1 MTGLTPGKE
10 YKFRVAAVNAE
21 GESKPL
27 ETEQAILAKNP
38 FDEPGAPGHLKA
50 TDWDKDH
57 VDLAWLPPAEDGGSP
72 ITGYIIEKKDKFGD
86 WEKAVEVP
94 ADQLKATVPDLI
106 EGQPYT
112 FRVRAVNAAGP
123 GEPSNE
129 TPTIIAKPRNLAPKI
144 DRTNLNEIRVKAGL
158 SFSFEC
164 KVTGE
169 PMPETKWLIQNREI
183 KSGEGVKVTHS
194 DYLTKISVKSA
205 RRSDAGTYTVTAENI
220 NGKDIAE
227 VNVIVLDVPSPPQGP
242 LKVSDVHANGAKLS
256 WKPPSDN
263 GGQPIEKY
271 VVEKMDEATGRWV
284 PAGETEG
291 PQTSLAVDGLI
302 PGRKYKFRVKAV
314 NKQGRSE
321 PLQTTQAIE
330 AKNPFDEPGK
340 TSAPEIVDYDKD
352 FVELKWDKPESD
364 GGSPITGYVIEKR
377 DKYNPNWE
385 KCAEVQGDTPRG
397 RVDDLIEGTP
407 YEFRIRAVNKAG
419 PGEASDASKVHV
431 ARPKNRK
438 YYSGLL
444 TINCHD
450 LNVFTVAPKIDRNAL
465 IDVKIRA
472 GQSFEFKVP
481 ITGEPPP
488 SKEWEVKGNVLLNT
502 DRVKIVNEDYSTHLR
517 IIDAKRSD
525 SGEYQIT
532 AKNINGRDVAT
543 VKVTVLDIPTPP
555 EGPLKADNVTK
566 NSLTLHWKPPKDDGG
581 SEISH
586 YAVEKLDTENMRWV
600 PVGEAVGTSIRVP
613 NLTEGHDYN
622 FRVRA
627 VNKQGESAPLTTAE
641 SITAKDPFTK
651 PDKPGAPIPTDWDKD
666 HVDLEWSAPKKD
678 GGSPITSYI
687 IEKRPKN
694 G

>member
-1 MTGLTPGKE
+1 MGANSNGRDPRMMEVLQSNIIKSTKWIPKLVFGYPAVDPQIQVIITCISNCKSLIFINFSDLEVTGLTPGKE

-27 ETEQAILAKNP
+27 ETEQAIVAKNP

-57 VDLAWLPPAEDGGSP
+57 VDLAWMPPAEDGGSP

-86 WEKAVEVP
+86 WEKALEVP

-106 EGQPYT
+106 EGQPYS

-144 DRTNLNEIRVKAGL
+144 DRTNLNEIRVKAGM
-158 SFSFEC
+158 SFNFEC

-169 PMPETKWLIQNREI
+169 PMPETKWLIKNKEI
-183 KSGEGVKVTHS
+183 KSGDGVKVTHS
-194 DYLTKISVKSA
+194 DYFTKISVKNAS
-205 RRSDAGTYTVTAENI
+205 RSDAGTYTVTAENI

-227 VNVIVLDVPSPPQGP
+227 VNVIVLDVPSPPGGP

-256 WKPPSDN
+256 WKPPSDD
-263 GGQPIEKY
+263 GGQPVEKY

-364 GGSPITGYVIEKR
+364 GGSPITGYIIEKR

-385 KCAEVQGDTPRG
+385 KCAEVEGDTPRG
-397 RVDDLIEGTP
+397 KVDDLIEGTP
-407 YEFRIRAVNKAG
+407 YEFRIRAINKAG
-419 PGEASDASKVHV
+419 PGEPSDASKIHV

-438 YYSGLL
+438 YS
-444 TINCHD
+444 
-450 LNVFTVAPKIDRNAL
+450 VR
-465 IDVKIRA
+465 
-472 GQSFEFKVP
+472 FKLYHCFNFV
-481 ITGEPPP
+481 
-488 SKEWEVKGNVLLNT
+488 
-502 DRVKIVNEDYSTHLR
+502 
-517 IIDAKRSD
+517 
-525 SGEYQIT
+525 
-532 AKNINGRDVAT
+532 
-543 VKVTVLDIPTPP
+543 
-555 EGPLKADNVTK
+555 
-566 NSLTLHWKPPKDDGG
+566 SL
-581 SEISH
+581 
-586 YAVEKLDTENMRWV
+586 
-600 PVGEAVGTSIRVP
+600 
-613 NLTEGHDYN
+613 
-622 FRVRA
+622 
-627 VNKQGESAPLTTAE
+627 
-641 SITAKDPFTK
+641 
-651 PDKPGAPIPTDWDKD
+651 
-666 HVDLEWSAPKKD
+666 
-678 GGSPITSYI
+678 
-687 IEKRPKN
+687 
-694 G
+694 